1 MKNSTPS
8 TRSRTMRS
16 SLLLVLFASTASMA
30 QVIAVKPLNA
40 QQQQEAREREMLA
53 SSIAVSKRPA
63 TTSQGSLPIQRMWIL
78 EAGLPMKENLE
89 KWAKTASPIW
99 HVIWQVPK
107 DWLVPAPTA
116 FPGEFPDAATAAI
129 QTLAENGALIKAH
142 ISEGNNTIRVFGP
155 GVAQQ

>member
-8 TRSRTMRS
+8 TRYRTMLTS
-16 SLLLVLFASTASMA
+16 MLLALFASTASIA
-30 QVIAVKPLNA
+30 QVIAIKPLNA

-53 SSIAVSKRPA
+53 SSIAVPQKA
-63 TTSQGSLPIQRMWIL
+63 VTTSQGALPIQRMWVL
-78 EAGLPMKENLE
+78 EPGLPMKENLE
-89 KWAKTASPIW
+89 KWAKAASPVW